1 MNRYIGGPVWC
12 ARRWDGTGRV
22 LNAGSP
28 EHLVEYLEEG
38 GGAVILA
45 DIALLVEAL
54 PLVAFIVA
62 IPVLPPP
69 RWPGKP

>member
-1 MNRYIGGPVWC
+1 MMGQAKREIPVNVRIGRI
-12 ARRWDGTGRV
+12 A
-22 LNAGSP
+22 S
-28 EHLVEYLEEG
+28 
-38 GGAVILA
+38 VILA